1 MKKNLRPLIAIFVFL
16 FQGTTTLAQHHGG
29 NDSVKRDTRPVEVST
44 QKLFNYKGKK
54 IYYDLYVADTIV
66 NYTGKKR
73 HAIAVNGSIPAPTLS
88 FTQGDTAIIRV
99 HNRMKQETS
108 IHWHGLLLPNSED
121 GVPYLT
127 TAPILP
133 GKSYTFMFPLAQ
145 SGTYWYHSH
154 TDVQE
159 QSGLYGS
166 IVIRRPDEPAMKEH
180 VLVLSDWT
188 DENPRQVL
196 RYLKRG
202 AEWYSVR
209 KGALQSYGE
218 AIAAGY
224 FKDKLY
230 QEWKRMTP
238 MDVADVYYDQFLIN
252 GKPKS
257 QFVDA
262 KPGDVIKLRIINGSS
277 SSYFLV
283 QFAGGPMQVVAAD
296 GINVQPFMIDKI
308 ELATAE
314 TYDVLIKIPGNGS
327 YELRAT
333 SWDITNFGSV
343 FYGSGQEVK
352 APDIPRLNYFA
363 MLKEM
368 NEMMGSMDMSGGG
381 MNMHNMHNMKQGQQ
395 GGMNHS
401 GMPGM
406 DSTKKQQPASRHEG
420 HNMGNNPDQD
430 KSMDHGQMP
439 GMMDRLSGSGTTF
452 TYDMLKSINPT
463 VLDSTKKVREV
474 KLTLTGNM
482 LRYVWSFDN
491 KTLAESDN
499 ILIRKGEN
507 VRFVMTNATMMRHPM
522 HLHGHF
528 FRFVNAQGDYS
539 PMKHTFD
546 IRPMET
552 VTIEFYAN
560 EEKDWFFHCH
570 NLYHM
575 SSGMA
580 RIVSYEGSEKNI
592 YAQDDYKTLKNHHD
606 RNWYPWF
613 DIVAHSQATFGQLTV
628 SETKFAFESEARA
641 SYKGDFEI
649 ENHLLRY
656 LGNQQYFAPFIGFD
670 YRNNKSISRE
680 SNSKDNR
687 KVFDAGF
694 YYLLPMLVRSEW
706 RVDHTGKL
714 RLQLERSDLALSNNF
729 FMDVQAN
736 TDKEYNLNF
745 RYMFSRYFS
754 LSSSYDSDYKWGIGL
769 TLHY

>member
-166 IVIRRPDEPAMKEH
+166 IVIRRPDEPVMKEH

-395 GGMNHS
+395 GDMNDS
-401 GMPGM
+401 AMPGM
-406 DSTKKQQPASRHEG
+406 DTTNKQQSVSGHEG
-420 HNMGNNPDQD
+420 HNMNNQGQD
-430 KSMDHGQMP
+430 KSMEHGQMP
-439 GMMDRLSGSGTTF
+439 GMMDRLGGSGSTF

-463 VLDSTKKVREV
+463 VLDSTKKLREV

-499 ILIRKGEN
+499 ILIRRGEN

-528 FRFVNAQGDYS
+528 FRFVNAQGNYS

-592 YAQDDYKTLKNHHD
+592 YAQNDYKTLKKHHD

-670 YRNNKSISRE
+670 YRNNRSISRE

-706 RVDHTGKL
+706 RIDHTGKL
-714 RLQLERSDLALSNNF
+714 RLQLERTDLALSNNF